1 MFFVI
6 LLKVP
11 SVRKDH
17 VASPNESGP
26 TTIIELFKT
35 WIQQLEQINRHID
48 RRGKYLNRMDNHI
61 EYL

>member
-11 SVRKDH
+11 SVRKGH

-48 RRGKYLNRMDNHI
+48 RRG
-61 EYL
+61 